1 MAKKPPKD
9 IPIELV
15 DLYDKL
21 LATHS
26 EIDRKGANNPYTS
39 VNGHMFSGLSKTGLG
54 LRLGKEDREKFP
66 KEYNTELLVSYG
78 AIMKEY
84 VVVPNELF
92 KDTERMKEYLYKSY
106 EYTKSLKPKPT
117 TKKKK

>member
-1 MAKKPPKD
+1 
-9 IPIELV
+9 
-15 DLYDKL
+15 
-21 LATHS
+21 
-26 EIDRKGANNPYTS
+26 GANNPYTS

-54 LRLGKEDREKFP
+54 LRLGKEDREKFL